1 MASDRG
7 DAPTPRPRRRRTDID
22 PNAPTPPVANER
34 RRNRRT
40 VASSAPRPDAAA
52 PPEAPLKA
60 EPVDRETAVEAPPA
74 EASLAERPLF
84 DAPLA
89 EAPLAGAP
97 AEGRSA
103 AGQPTDTSTREFHLP
118 GGASPA
124 AWAVAS
130 LSSEA
135 HGPQA
140 PTEPHRPPLTART
153 LADGPVEDRTAWLP
167 QLDDRSLDP
176 GVCPFLRA
184 ARDGG
189 LAAPVEAP
197 DPANRCAALR
207 EVVPQSRR
215 QQELVCLTSGHV
227 DCPRY
232 LRGAAVVADVPPPIV
247 RSGLSL
253 SPAILGSVL
262 VLILAFSASVAFV
275 VSRGGLELS
284 AGVPDPSASPTASV
298 AAATSPSPG
307 PSASPSAPPSAEPT
321 TAASASPS
329 PTPTAPPTATPAPTP
344 EPTPTPRP
352 TSDRYALL
360 TACPDAPRCW
370 IYRVRRGDNLVSIA
384 NYFGVPLDSVYDRNP
399 WLRTTGLRQG
409 QELRLPPPTR

>member
-1 MASDRG
+1 MANDRG

-22 PNAPTPPVANER
+22 PNAPTPPVTNER

-40 VASSAPRPDAAA
+40 LANAVPRPVEGSPANDTAAA
-52 PPEAPLKA
+52 AALDLISGDPVSGDPTPAGSV
-60 EPVDRETAVEAPPA
+60 EP
-74 EASLAERPLF
+74 
-84 DAPLA
+84 
-89 EAPLAGAP
+89 
-97 AEGRSA
+97 
-103 AGQPTDTSTREFHLP
+103 STKPFHLP

-135 HGPQA
+135 NDPQRA
-140 PTEPHRPPLTART
+140 TGSGSPSTTALTART
-153 LADGPVEDRTAWLP
+153 LAEGSVDAPAAWLP
-167 QLDDRSLDP
+167 RLDDRSLDP

-184 ARDGG
+184 ARDGV
-189 LAAPVEAP
+189 LVAPVEAP

-232 LRGAAVVADVPPPIV
+232 LRGAAVVADVPPPVV

-253 SPAILGSVL
+253 SPAILGSLLVL
-262 VLILAFSASVAFV
+262 VLAFSASVAFI

-284 AGVPDPSASPTASV
+284 AGVPDPAASPSASV
-298 AAATSPSPG
+298 AAATSPSPV
-307 PSASPSAPPSAEPT
+307 PPSAPPSVDP
-321 TAASASPS
+321 TAAATASPS
-329 PTPTAPPTATPAPTP
+329 PAPTAPPTATPAPTP
-344 EPTPTPRP
+344 KPTPTPRP